1 MCGIWAIFGSNED
14 VHKYCESAC
23 KIAHRGP
30 DAFCLENVNHLAN
43 CLFGFHRLAIVDD
56 VFGMQP
62 MRLKNYPHIW
72 MMYNGEIYNF
82 KRLRDQYKF
91 QFTSNCDGEVLIHLY
106 AHGGIEF
113 MAKMLDGVFAFCLL
127 DTQTKKVFIGRD
139 TVGVRP
145 MFRLYLEDEGILAIC
160 SEAKGIVGLGD
171 THNCADI
178 EPFPPGLYEEY
189 DLLKNGKS
197 VFVSRQRFHSVD
209 QVPKWALETGTP
221 QPEDGE
227 HQANIRLLLTE
238 AVRKR
243 FMANRRIGCFLSGG
257 LDSSL
262 VSALVTKIAKDE
274 GVVSYPIQTFSI
286 GMTGSPDVAAARKV
300 AAHIGSEH
308 HEIGFTP
315 EEGIE
320 AVEEVIYSLESYDI
334 TTIRA
339 SVGMYLVAKYV
350 KKETDTV
357 VVLSG
362 EGADELCQGYIYFH
376 MAPTPEEAD
385 KESRRLLDDLYLYDV
400 LRGDRTTAAHGL
412 ELRVPFLDHHF
423 VSNFLSIPA
432 KLRVPRL
439 GVEKY
444 ILRKAFDGTGILPDE
459 ILWRPKEAFSD
470 GVSSTEKSW
479 YQVLQ
484 EFIETKVTDSMLEDA
499 PKLYPFNPPKSKE
512 AYYYR
517 QIFERSY
524 PNRSSWIPYFWMP
537 KWVNTDDPSA
547 RTLKH
552 YKESDVQHSS
562 KIDC

>member
-62 MRLKNYPHIW
+62 MRLKAYPHIW

-82 KRLRDQYKF
+82 KKLREQYKF
-91 QFTSNCDGEVLIHLY
+91 DFTSNCDGEVLIHLY
-106 AHGGIEF
+106 AHGGIDF

-139 TVGVRP
+139 TIGIRP
-145 MFRLYLEDEGILAIC
+145 MFRLYLEDDGILAIC
-160 SEAKGIVGLGD
+160 SEAKGIVGLSN
-171 THNCADI
+171 THDCANI
-178 EPFPPGLYEEY
+178 EPFPPAHYEEY
-189 DLLKNGKS
+189 DLLMNGKAM
-197 VFVSRQRFHSVD
+197 FVSRHKFHLYD
-209 QVPKWALETGTP
+209 ETPKWALETQTP
-221 QPEDGE
+221 KPEVDE
-227 HQANIRLLLTE
+227 HLANIRLLLTE

-262 VSALVTKIAKDE
+262 VSALVAKLATEE
-274 GVVSYPIQTFSI
+274 GVSYPIQTFSI
-286 GMTGSPDVAAARKV
+286 GMKGSPDVAAARKV

-320 AVEEVIYSLESYDI
+320 AVEDVIYSLESYDI

-339 SVGMYLVAKYV
+339 SVGMYLVSKYV

-376 MAPTPEEAD
+376 MSPSAEDAD

-400 LRGDRTTAAHGL
+400 LRGDRTTSAFGL
-412 ELRVPFLDHHF
+412 EIRVPFLDHHF

-432 KLRVPRL
+432 KLRTPRH

-444 ILRKAFDGTGILPDE
+444 ILRKAFDGSGLLPEE

-484 EFIETKVTDSMLEDA
+484 EFIETKVTDSMFEDA
-499 PKLYPFNPPKSKE
+499 PKMYPFNPPKSKE

-517 QIFERSY
+517 QIFERFY

-552 YKESDVQHSS
+552 YKESDVESSS
-562 KIDC
+562 KINA